1 MRSVAEPMRIMLID
15 REQKLRDRLRDRLER
30 AAELVCAE
38 HGQPVQ
44 AVTIHARENGWFES
58 RWTTCCERLEQEAV
72 AIVKQRC

>member
-1 MRSVAEPMRIMLID
+1 MRSVSEPMTIMLID
-15 REQKLRDRLRDRLER
+15 REQKLRDRLRDRLAR
-30 AAELVCAE
+30 ASELVCPE
-38 HGQPVQ
+38 HGQAIQ